1 MKKDASQL
9 WSVFFSTLSQVL
21 SVFNRLFLL
30 ELLVRMKSFKL
41 ES

>member
-1 MKKDASQL
+1 MHL
-9 WSVFFSTLSQVL
+9 RICLFSTLSQVL
-21 SVFNRLFLL
+21 LVFNRLFLL